1 MDVERTVFII
11 GSGRSGTT
19 VLYHIL
25 ATHPEVAWF
34 SYWSN
39 RYPGSPGW
47 VRLHRLLDAPV
58 LGTRLRKGIITRSW
72 ATRKLGL
79 MPSEGEK
86 IYFNHCGFRDDVHY
100 TEDDMDPS
108 RERRFRSI
116 IESHLE
122 LTRKPRFISKRTS
135 NTQRLALM
143 NRMFP
148 DAYYIHLIRDGRAV
162 ANSYLNV
169 DWWPGS
175 IMWWSGDTPADWE
188 RQGRAPIEL
197 CALNWK
203 HNVEEVFA
211 NKDVLA
217 NYMEVRYERLVRDP
231 RAEILRI
238 NDFCALPRNAAFQE
252 RIPETLPD
260 MDRKWRSALTDD
272 EVSQIED
279 AAGDMLKT
287 LGYLR

>member
-39 RYPGSPGW
+39 RFPGSPGW

-79 MPSEGEK
+79 MPSEGEE
-86 IYFNHCGFRDDVHY
+86 IYRTYCGFRDDVRS
-100 TEDDMDPS
+100 TEEDLDPS
-108 RERRFRSI
+108 MERRLRSI

-122 LTRKPRFISKRTS
+122 LTRKPRFVNKRTS

-148 DAYYIHLIRDGRAV
+148 DACYVHLIRDGRAV
-162 ANSYLNV
+162 ANSFMNV
-169 DWWPGS
+169 DWWPDHT
-175 IMWWSGDTPADWE
+175 IWWSRDTPSDWE
-188 RQGRAPIEL
+188 RQGRTPIEL
-197 CALNWK
+197 CALHWK
-203 HNVEEVFA
+203 HNVEEILA
-211 NKDVLA
+211 TKDVLA
-217 NYMEVRYERLVRDP
+217 NYLEVRYERLVRDS
-231 RAEILRI
+231 RAEIHRI
-238 NDFCALPRNAAFQE
+238 IDFCDLPKGAAFEE
-252 RIPETLPD
+252 RIPEALPD
-260 MDRKWRSALTDD
+260 MDRKWRSALSDD
-272 EVSQIED
+272 DLSIIEN
-279 AAGDMLKT
+279 AAGDL
-287 LGYLR
+287 L